1 MSKALDQAIDHL
13 LTNLKNVSEGDY
25 GELINLGSLLNAESI
40 EEFMSPEADTPDEGP
55 VVTDETKISV
65 LGRYYHMQSP
75 GTVVLYKYNIK
86 KFFDTLLL
94 EVIRRAPFMTRA
106 DLAAAA
112 RLVASK
118 TYHHELFHFDCNV
131 LRLMFGTEQ
140 DKLKEEAL
148 AVAWSRM
155 RIAEERKAWQSQ
167 IGRMNGVVYGVLMD
181 LAYQFKS
188 PGYCDWPNYADEV
201 RFKTGVL
208 DYINPHKA
216 DFLMSSGVPVQ
227 EILFSMFGK
236 GKDGQ
241 GFVEICV

>member
-1 MSKALDQAIDHL
+1 MKALDQTIDHL
-13 LTNLKNVSEGDY
+13 LANLKNATEGEY
-25 GELINLGSLLNAESI
+25 GELFNLGSILNAENI
-40 EEFMSPEADTPDEGP
+40 EEFMSPEADTPDDGP
-55 VVTDETKISV
+55 VVTDEPKMSV

-75 GTVVLYKYNIK
+75 GTVVLYKHNIK
-86 KFFDTLLL
+86 KFFDTLLR

-131 LRLMFGTEQ
+131 LRLMFGTSQ

-155 RIAEERKAWQSQ
+155 RITEERKAWQSQ
-167 IGRMNGVVYGVLMD
+167 IGRMNGTVYGLLMD
-181 LAYQFKS
+181 MAFQYRS
-188 PGYCDWPNYADEV
+188 PGYCDWSNYADEV
-201 RFKTGVL
+201 RFKSGLL
-208 DYINPHKA
+208 DYIQLPKT

-227 EILFSMFGK
+227 EILYSMLGK

-241 GFVEICV
+241 GFVEIGV